1 MPISDGLVTADL
13 CRTGTPG
20 SPGDSTVFPNTR
32 IPSHPLWPSLSVHW
46 KREDARVLYFWLDK
60 RGRFGP
66 QGSTQMPQVGAGR
79 ASFRNNFI
87 LFLPVGTTLDL
98 APECGE
104 IAIGTEQ
111 KALMNIV
118 GVEKFCLWLSKKM
131 QSVA

>member
-1 MPISDGLVTADL
+1 
-13 CRTGTPG
+13 
-20 SPGDSTVFPNTR
+20 
-32 IPSHPLWPSLSVHW
+32 
-46 KREDARVLYFWLDK
+46 
-60 RGRFGP
+60 
-66 QGSTQMPQVGAGR
+66 MPQVGAGR

-118 GVEKFCLWLSKKM
+118 GVEKFCLCDEMAGIST
-131 QSVA
+131 